1 MNRGINPILQL
12 NYLTKRTRLSL
23 MIPLILA
30 GNNVAMAE
38 EAQRKEDRIVV
49 TAASVEHEGITE
61 DTGMY
66 NTSSMVTS
74 TGLNLSA
81 RETPQ
86 SVSVMTK
93 QRMVDENLDSVKS
106 AIDSITGMTV
116 HQADSDRFTFSSR
129 GMTVRNMLRDGVPT
143 FYDIR
148 FNYGDNLLDTAII
161 DRLEVVRGAAG
172 LMVGP
177 GTPSAAVNVIRKR
190 PTSDFRGE
198 ATLGGG
204 FWDKWRTS
212 LDLSGPLNENGTVRG
227 RFVTAYERS
236 NSFIDRDK
244 HEKYPFYGILEA
256 NLTENTLL
264 SIGTDYQIN
273 HTRGGMFGGL
283 PIYFKDGSKTDY
295 KRSNSY
301 APDWAFSKVR
311 SFSTFT
317 SLQHKFD
324 NGWSVKGTFTY
335 DNNSLDQKVLWATG
349 FPERATNEGMY
360 PGNMTLIDGSRRQ
373 RNFDLQANGNYRLLG
388 HTHHASFGLNY
399 QKQNFQND
407 YYYATCM
414 LEKNPNEND
423 QANTGKRNNCKYL
436 GDFTKSSWS
445 YAEPTWSKQRT
456 TGSHG
461 YIEQTAGYAVTQLSL
476 ADPVTLILGGRVT
489 SWKTRGDNFGTSQN
503 ASYSDQF
510 VPYGGLVYNITP
522 DFSVYGSYTKIFD
535 PESRIDRSNQ
545 LLKPVSGEN
554 YELGLK
560 GVALDNG
567 LDYSLALFEIRQN
580 NYTVDDNSGK
590 PKAPEIPKNARV
602 YNAINGVKTRGFEAE
617 VSGQITDDW
626 RIYAGYTQFR
636 ATMSGGKR
644 TNTEDPNRLFKL
656 FTTYTLSGVM
666 NDLTLGGGI
675 NWQGKTWRDLT
686 GPDGKVRQDGQGSF
700 ATVNLMGRYQF
711 TPDLSLTVNLNN
723 LFDKK
728 YYTSFGSYT
737 QYYYGAPR
745 NVEATLRYQF

>member
-1 MNRGINPILQL
+1 MINPILQTS
-12 NYLTKRTRLSL
+12 YLTKRTVLSL

-30 GNNVAMAE
+30 GNSVAVAA
-38 EAQRKEDRIVV
+38 EAQGKEDKIVV
-49 TAASVEHEGITE
+49 TTASVEQEGITE

-66 NTSSMVTS
+66 NTTSMVTS

-93 QRMVDENLDSVKS
+93 QRMIDENLNSVKS

-190 PTSDFRGE
+190 PTNYFRGE
-198 ATLGGG
+198 VTLGGG
-204 FWDKWRTS
+204 SWDKWRTG

-244 HEKYPFYGILEA
+244 HEKYPFYGIFEA
-256 NLTENTLL
+256 DLTENTLL
-264 SIGTDYQIN
+264 TIGADYQIN

-311 SFSTFT
+311 TFSTFT
-317 SLQHKFD
+317 NLQHKFD

-335 DNNSLDQKVLWATG
+335 DNNVLDQKVLWATG
-349 FPERATNEGMY
+349 YPKRATNEGMY

-373 RNFDLQANGNYRLLG
+373 RNFDLQVNGNYGLLG
-388 HTHHASFGLNY
+388 RTHHASFGLNY

-407 YYYATCM
+407 YYWAPCMKSRTCSDF
-414 LEKNPNEND
+414 PI
-423 QANTGKRNNCKYL
+423 
-436 GDFTKSSWS
+436 GDFTQPSWG
-445 YAEPTWSKQRT
+445 YPEPTWNKTRDS
-456 TGSHG
+456 GSHG

-476 ADPVTLILGGRVT
+476 ADPLTLILGGRVT
-489 SWKTRGDNFGTSQN
+489 SWKTRGDNFGTPQN
-503 ASYSDQF
+503 ASYSDEF

-522 DFSVYGSYTKIFD
+522 EFSVYGSYTKIFD
-535 PESRIDRSNQ
+535 PESRIDRNNQ

-580 NYTVDDNSGK
+580 NYTVEDNTK
-590 PKAPEIPKNARV
+590 ERHPDIPRGTRIYYA
-602 YNAINGVKTRGFEAE
+602 ANGVKTRGFEVE

-626 RIYAGYTQFR
+626 RIYAGYTQFS
-636 ATMSGGKR
+636 ATGPKGLR
-644 TNTEDPNRLFKL
+644 INTNNPNRLFKL
-656 FTTYTLSGVM
+656 FTTYTLPGVM
-666 NDLTLGGGI
+666 SDLTLGGGV
-675 NWQGKTWRDLT
+675 NWQDKTWLAVNS
-686 GPDGKVRQDGQGSF
+686 PSGKRVEGQSSF

-728 YYTSFGSYT
+728 YYTSFGSYD
-737 QYYYGAPR
+737 QYYYGALR
-745 NVEATLRYQF
+745 NVEATLRYKF

>member
-1 MNRGINPILQL
+1 MINPILQT
-12 NYLTKRTRLSL
+12 NHLTKRTVLSL

-30 GNNVAMAE
+30 GNSVAVAA
-38 EAQRKEDRIVV
+38 EAQGKDDKIVV
-49 TAASVEHEGITE
+49 TAKPISSEHEGVTE

-66 NTSSMVTS
+66 NTTSMVTS

-93 QRMVDENLDSVKS
+93 QRMVDENLNSVES
-106 AIDSITGMTV
+106 AIDRITGMTV

-129 GMTVRNMLRDGVPT
+129 GIGVRNMLRDGVPT

-148 FNYGDNLLDTAII
+148 FNYGDNLLDTTII

-204 FWDKWRTS
+204 SWDKWRTGI
-212 LDLSGPLNENGTVRG
+212 DLSGPLNENGTVRG

-244 HEKYPFYGILEA
+244 HEKYPFYGIIEA
-256 NLTENTLL
+256 DLTENTLL
-264 SIGTDYQIN
+264 TIGTDYQVN

-317 SLQHKFD
+317 SLQHNFD

-335 DNNSLDQKVLWATG
+335 DSNTLDQKVLWATG
-349 FPERATNEGMY
+349 FPDRATNEGMY

-373 RNFDLQANGNYRLLG
+373 RNFDLQLNGNYGLLG
-388 HTHHASFGLNY
+388 RTHHASFGLNY

-407 YYYATCM
+407 YYYAPCM
-414 LEKNPNEND
+414 KKPFSCD
-423 QANTGKRNNCKYL
+423 KSPI
-436 GDFTKSSWS
+436 GDFTQSSWGYS
-445 YAEPTWSKQRT
+445 EPEWSKTRDN
-456 TGSHG
+456 GSHG

-476 ADPVTLILGGRVT
+476 ADPVTLILGGRIT
-489 SWKTRGDNFGTSQN
+489 SWKTRGDNFGTPQN
-503 ASYSDQF
+503 ADYKHEF

-535 PESRIDRSNQ
+535 PESRISRNNQ

-580 NYTVDDNSGK
+580 NFTIEDISGK
-590 PKAPEIPKNARV
+590 PKAPGIPQNARV

-636 ATMSGGKR
+636 ATMPGGKR
-644 TNTEDPNRLFKL
+644 INMEDPNRLFKL
-656 FTTYTLSGVM
+656 FTTYTLPGVM
-666 NDLTLGGGI
+666 SDLTLGGGV
-675 NWQGKTWRDLT
+675 NWQDKTSRMLT
-686 GPDGKVRQDGQGSF
+686 GPDRKQYQEGQGSF
-700 ATVNLMGRYQF
+700 TTVNLMGRYQF

-737 QYYYGAPR
+737 QYYYGKPR
-745 NVEATLRYQF
+745 NVEATLRYKF

>member
-1 MNRGINPILQL
+1 MNNPILQT
-12 NYLTKRTRLSL
+12 NHLTQRTLLSL

-30 GNNVAMAE
+30 GNSVAVAAE
-38 EAQRKEDRIVV
+38 PQGKEDKIVV
-49 TAASVEHEGITE
+49 TAKPISSEREGVTE

-66 NTSSMVTS
+66 NTTSMVTS

-93 QRMVDENLDSVKS
+93 QRMVDENLNNVTS
-106 AIDSITGMTV
+106 AIDNITGMTV
-116 HQADSDRFTFSSR
+116 NQSDSDRFTFTSR
-129 GMTVRNMLRDGVPT
+129 GISVRNMLRDGVPT
-143 FYDIR
+143 FYDTR
-148 FNYGDNLLDTAII
+148 FNYGDNLLDTFII

-198 ATLGGG
+198 AILGGG
-204 FWDKWRTS
+204 SWDKWRTGI
-212 LDLSGPLNENGTVRG
+212 DLSGPLNENGTVRG

-244 HEKYPFYGILEA
+244 HEKYPFYGTLEA
-256 NLTENTLL
+256 DLTENTLL
-264 SIGTDYQIN
+264 TIGSDYQIN

-283 PIYFKDGSKTDY
+283 PIYFSDGSKTDY
-295 KRSNSY
+295 KRSSSY

-311 SFSTFT
+311 SFSTFA
-317 SLQHKFD
+317 SLQHNFD
-324 NGWSVKGTFTY
+324 NGWNVKGTFTY
-335 DNNSLDQKVLWATG
+335 DNNTLDQKVLWATG
-349 FPERATNEGMY
+349 FPDRVTNEGMY
-360 PGNMTLIDGSRRQ
+360 PGNITLIDGQRRQ
-373 RNFDLQANGNYRLLG
+373 RNIDLQTNGHYELLG
-388 HTHHASFGLNY
+388 RKHHASFGLNY

-407 YYYATCM
+407 YYWAPCMVEGTCSTQY
-414 LEKNPNEND
+414 P
-423 QANTGKRNNCKYL
+423 L
-436 GDFTKSSWS
+436 GDFTSPSWG
-445 YAEPTWSKQRT
+445 YAEPEWSKTRNN
-456 TGSHG
+456 GSHG

-476 ADPVTLILGGRVT
+476 ADPVTLILGGRIT
-489 SWKTRGDNFGTSQN
+489 SWKTRGDNFGTPQN
-503 ASYSDQF
+503 ADYKHEF
-510 VPYGGLVYNITP
+510 MPYGGLVYNFTP

-535 PESRIDRSNQ
+535 PESRISRNNK
-545 LLKPVSGEN
+545 LLKPVTGEN

-567 LDYSLALFEIRQN
+567 IDYSLALFEIRQD
-580 NYTVDDNSGK
+580 NYTSEDTSGK

-602 YNAINGVKTRGFEAE
+602 YTAVDGVKTRGFEAE
-617 VSGQITDDW
+617 ISGQLTDDW

-636 ATMSGGKR
+636 ATVPGGKR
-644 TNTEDPNRLFKL
+644 TNTESPNRLFKL
-656 FTTYTLSGVM
+656 FTTYTLPGVM

-675 NWQGKTWRDLT
+675 NWQGETNRELK
-686 GPDGKVRQDGQGSF
+686 GPDGKMRRDGQSSF
-700 ATVNLMGRYQF
+700 ATVKLMGRYQF

-728 YYTSFGSYT
+728 YYTSYGAYT

-745 NVEATLRYQF
+745 NVEATLRYKF

>member
-1 MNRGINPILQL
+1 
-12 NYLTKRTRLSL
+12 
-23 MIPLILA
+23 MIPLIMA
-30 GNNVAMAE
+30 GNSMAMAE
-38 EAQRKEDRIVV
+38 EAQGKNDKIIV
-49 TAASVEHEGITE
+49 TAAPAGHEGVTE

-116 HQADSDRFTFSSR
+116 RQADSDRFTFSSR

-148 FNYGDNLLDTAII
+148 FNYGDNLLDTAIL

-190 PTSDFRGE
+190 PTRDFRGE
-198 ATLGGG
+198 VTLGGG
-204 FWDKWRTS
+204 SWDKWRTG

-244 HEKYPFYGILEA
+244 HERYPFYGILEA
-256 NLTENTLL
+256 DLTENTLL
-264 SIGTDYQIN
+264 TIGADYQIN

-317 SLQHKFD
+317 SLQHNFD

-335 DNNSLDQKVLWATG
+335 DNNTLDQKVLWATG
-349 FPERATNEGMY
+349 FPNRATNEGMY

-373 RNFDLQANGNYRLLG
+373 RNFDLQVNGNYGLLG
-388 HTHHASFGLNY
+388 RSHHASFGLNY

-407 YYYATCM
+407 YYWAPCM
-414 LEKNPNEND
+414 KS
-423 QANTGKRNNCKYL
+423 RNCSDFPI
-436 GDFTKSSWS
+436 GDFTQPSWG
-445 YAEPTWSKQRT
+445 YPEPTWNKMRDS
-456 TGSHG
+456 GSHG

-489 SWKTRGDNFGTSQN
+489 SWKTRGDNFGTPQN
-503 ASYSDQF
+503 ADYKHEV

-535 PESRIDRSNQ
+535 PESRIDRNNQ

-567 LDYSLALFEIRQN
+567 LDYSLAVFEIRQN

-602 YNAINGVKTRGFEAE
+602 YYAINGIKTRGFEAE

-626 RIYAGYTQFR
+626 RIFVGYTQFR
-636 ATMSGGKR
+636 TTMPGGKR
-644 TNTEDPNRLFKL
+644 TNTDHPNRLFKL
-656 FTTYTLSGVM
+656 FTTYTLPGVM
-666 NDLTLGGGI
+666 DDLTLGGGV
-675 NWQGKTWRDLT
+675 NWQDKTWQEFT
-686 GPDGKVRQDGQGSF
+686 GPDGKKRQDGQGSF

-745 NVEATLRYQF
+745 NVEATLRYKF

>member
-1 MNRGINPILQL
+1 MINPILQP
-12 NYLTKRTRLSL
+12 NHLTKKKVLSL

-30 GNNVAMAE
+30 GNSTAMAE
-38 EAQRKEDRIVV
+38 EAQSKNDKIIV
-49 TAASVEHEGITE
+49 TAGAPRHEGVTE

-66 NTSSMVTS
+66 NTSSMVTA
-74 TGLNLSA
+74 TGLNMSA

-93 QRMVDENLDSVKS
+93 QRMVDENLDSVES
-106 AIDSITGMTV
+106 AIGSITGMTV
-116 HQADSDRFTFSSR
+116 RQADSDRFTFTSR
-129 GMTVRNMLRDGVPT
+129 GMTVKNMLRDGVPT

-148 FNYGDNLLDTAII
+148 FNYGDNLMDTTIF

-190 PTSDFRGE
+190 PTQDFRGE
-198 ATLGGG
+198 MTLGGG
-204 FWDKWRTS
+204 SWDKWRTG
-212 LDLSGPLNENGTVRG
+212 LDLSGPLNEDGTVRG
-227 RFVTAYERS
+227 RFVTAYQRS

-256 NLTENTLL
+256 DLTENTLL
-264 SIGTDYQIN
+264 TVGADYQIN

-317 SLQHKFD
+317 SLQHQFD
-324 NGWSVKGTFTY
+324 NGWSAKGTFTY
-335 DNNSLDQKVLWATG
+335 DHGTLDQKVLWATG
-349 FPERATNEGMY
+349 FPDRATNEGMY
-360 PGNMTLIDGSRRQ
+360 PGNMTLIDGTRRQ
-373 RNFDLQANGNYRLLG
+373 RNFDLQVNGDYRLLG
-388 HTHHASFGLNY
+388 RTHHASFGLNY

-414 LEKNPNEND
+414 REENSNKED
-423 QANTGKRNNCKYL
+423 QDRTGKRNNCNYL
-436 GDFTKSSWS
+436 GDFTQSSWG
-445 YAEPTWSKQRT
+445 YAEPTWGKNRT
-456 TGSHG
+456 TGSDG
-461 YIEQTAGYAVTQLSL
+461 YNEQTAGYAVTQISL

-489 SWKTRGDNFGTSQN
+489 SWKTRGDNFGMPQN
-503 ASYSDQF
+503 ASYSDEF

-535 PESRIDRSNQ
+535 PESRINRNSQ
-545 LLKPVSGEN
+545 LLKPVTGEN

-567 LDYSLALFEIRQN
+567 LDYSLAIFDIRQ
-580 NYTVDDNSGK
+580 DNFTELDST
-590 PKAPEIPKNARV
+590 APRRPDNIRTYYV
-602 YNAINGVKTRGFEAE
+602 INGVKTRGFEAE

-626 RIYAGYTQFR
+626 RVYAGYTQFR
-636 ATMSGGKR
+636 ATDPKGKR
-644 TNTEDPNRLFKL
+644 INTDNPSRLFKL
-656 FTTYTLSGVM
+656 FTTYTLPGAMS
-666 NDLTLGGGI
+666 DLTLGGGV
-675 NWQGKTWRDLT
+675 NWQDKTWLELDTPT
-686 GPDGKVRQDGQGSF
+686 GKREDEQGSF

-711 TPDLSLTVNLNN
+711 TPDLSLSVNLKN

-728 YYTSFGSYT
+728 YYTSFGGYT

-745 NVEATLRYQF
+745 NIEATLSYKF

>member
-1 MNRGINPILQL
+1 MNRVINPILQR
-12 NYLTKRTRLSL
+12 NHLTKRKILSVL
-23 MIPLILA
+23 IPLLLA
-30 GNNVAMAE
+30 GNHSAIAE
-38 EAQRKEDRIVV
+38 EAQGKNDKIVV
-49 TAASVEHEGITE
+49 TAGAPVHEGVTE
-61 DTGMY
+61 DSGMY
-66 NTSSMVTS
+66 NTTSMVTS

-106 AIDSITGMTV
+106 AIDRITGMTV

-129 GMTVRNMLRDGVPT
+129 GMSVRNMLRDGVPT

-148 FNYGDNLLDTAII
+148 FNYGDNLMDTIMF

-190 PTSDFRGE
+190 PTRDFRGE
-198 ATLGGG
+198 ITLGGG
-204 FWDKWRTS
+204 SWDKWRTG
-212 LDLSGPLNENGTVRG
+212 LDLSSPLNGDGTVRG
-227 RFVTAYERS
+227 RFITAYQRS

-244 HEKYPFYGILEA
+244 HEKYPFYGIIEA
-256 NLTENTLL
+256 DLTDNTLL
-264 SIGTDYQIN
+264 TVGADYQIN

-311 SFSTFT
+311 SSSIFT

-335 DNNSLDQKVLWATG
+335 DSNALDQKVLWAMG
-349 FPERATNEGMY
+349 FPDRVTNEGMF
-360 PGNMTLIDGSRRQ
+360 PGSMTLIDGTRRQ
-373 RNFDLQANGNYRLLG
+373 RNFDLQLNGNYGLLG
-388 HTHHASFGLNY
+388 RTHHASFGLNH
-399 QKQNFQND
+399 QKQNFRND
-407 YYYATCM
+407 YYSALCM
-414 LEKNPNEND
+414 KS
-423 QANTGKRNNCKYL
+423 GNCPKI
-436 GDFTKSSWS
+436 GDFTQPSWG
-445 YAEPTWSKQRT
+445 YPEPTWSKTRSM
-456 TGSHG
+456 GSYG
-461 YIEQTAGYAVTQLSL
+461 DIEQTAGYAVTQLSV
-476 ADPVTLILGGRVT
+476 ADPLTLILGGRVT
-489 SWKTRGDNFGTSQN
+489 SWKTRGDNFGTPQN
-503 ASYSDQF
+503 ASYSDEF

-522 DFSVYGSYTKIFD
+522 DFSVYGSYTKIFN
-535 PESRIDRSNQ
+535 PEGYINRKGE
-545 LLKPVSGEN
+545 LLKPAAGEN

-567 LDYSLALFEIRQN
+567 LDYSLAIFEIRQN
-580 NYTVDDNSGK
+580 NYAKLDST
-590 PKAPEIPKNARV
+590 APPRPDKIRA
-602 YNAINGVKTRGFEAE
+602 YYAINGVKTRGFEAE

-626 RIYAGYTQFR
+626 RMYAGYTQFR
-636 ATMSGGKR
+636 ATMPGGER
-644 TNTEDPNRLFKL
+644 VNTDKPNRLFKL
-656 FTTYTLSGVM
+656 FTTYTLPGVM
-666 NDLTLGGGI
+666 NDLTLGGGV
-675 NWQGKTWRDLT
+675 NWQDKTQLELNSPNGKRE
-686 GPDGKVRQDGQGSF
+686 DGQGSF
-700 ATVNLMGRYQF
+700 TTVNLMGRYQF

-723 LFDKK
+723 VFDKK

-745 NVEATLRYQF
+745 NVEATLSYKF

>member
-1 MNRGINPILQL
+1 M
-12 NYLTKRTRLSL
+12 LSL
-23 MIPLILA
+23 IIPLILA
-30 GNNVAMAE
+30 GNSVAMAE
-38 EAQRKEDRIVV
+38 ETQGKNDKIIV
-49 TAASVEHEGITE
+49 TAAPISSGHEGITE

-93 QRMVDENLDSVKS
+93 QRMVDENLNSVKS

-129 GMTVRNMLRDGVPT
+129 GMTVKNMLRDGVPT

-190 PTSDFRGE
+190 PTRDFRGE

-204 FWDKWRTS
+204 SWDKWRTS
-212 LDLSGPLNENGTVRG
+212 LDLSGPLNENGTIRG

-256 NLTENTLL
+256 DLTENTLL

-273 HTRGGMFGGL
+273 HTRGGMSGGL
-283 PIYFKDGSKTDY
+283 PIYFNDGSKTDY

-301 APDWAFSKVR
+301 APDWTFSKVR
-311 SFSTFT
+311 SFSAFT

-335 DNNSLDQKVLWATG
+335 DSNVLDQKVLWATG
-349 FPERATNEGMY
+349 YPDPVTNVGMY
-360 PGNMTLIDGSRRQ
+360 PGNITLIDGSRRQ
-373 RNFDLQANGNYRLLG
+373 RNVDLQLNGNYGLLG
-388 HTHHASFGLNY
+388 RTHHASFGLNY

-407 YYYATCM
+407 YYWAPCM
-414 LEKNPNEND
+414 KKPFSCNEHP
-423 QANTGKRNNCKYL
+423 L
-436 GDFTKSSWS
+436 GDFTQPSWD
-445 YAEPTWSKQRT
+445 YPEPAWSKTRDN
-456 TGSHG
+456 GSHG

-476 ADPVTLILGGRVT
+476 ADPVTLILGGRLT
-489 SWKTRGDNFGTSQN
+489 TWKTRGDNFGTPQN
-503 ASYSDQF
+503 ADYKHEF

-535 PESRIDRSNQ
+535 PESRISRNNQ

-560 GVALDNG
+560 GVAFDNG
-567 LDYSLALFEIRQN
+567 LDYSLAVFEIRQD
-580 NYTVDDNSGK
+580 NYTAEDNSKK
-590 PKAPEIPKNARV
+590 PLAPGIPKNARV
-602 YNAINGVKTRGFEAE
+602 YYAINGVKTRGFEAE
-617 VSGQITDDW
+617 VSGQLTDDW

-636 ATMSGGKR
+636 ATMPGGKR

-656 FTTYTLSGVM
+656 FTTYTLPGMM

-675 NWQGKTWRDLT
+675 NWQDKTRRELSGPKGK
-686 GPDGKVRQDGQGSF
+686 RQDGQSSF

-728 YYTSFGSYT
+728 YYTSYGSYT

-745 NVEATLRYQF
+745 NVEATLSYKF

>member
-1 MNRGINPILQL
+1 MINPILQRNHL
-12 NYLTKRTRLSL
+12 IKKKALSIL
-23 MIPLILA
+23 IPLLLA
-30 GNNVAMAE
+30 GNHSAIAE
-38 EAQRKEDRIVV
+38 EAQGKNDKIVV
-49 TAASVEHEGITE
+49 TAGTPEHEGVTE
-61 DTGMY
+61 DSGMY
-66 NTSSMVTS
+66 NTTSMVTS

-129 GMTVRNMLRDGVPT
+129 GMSVRNMLRDGVPT

-148 FNYGDNLLDTAII
+148 FNYGDNLMDTIMF

-190 PTSDFRGE
+190 PTRDFRGE
-198 ATLGGG
+198 ITLEGGS
-204 FWDKWRTS
+204 WDKWRTG
-212 LDLSGPLNENGTVRG
+212 LDLSSPLNEDATVRG
-227 RFVTAYERS
+227 RFVTAYQRS

-244 HEKYPFYGILEA
+244 HEKYPFYGIIEA
-256 NLTENTLL
+256 DLTDNTLL
-264 SIGTDYQIN
+264 TVGADYQIN

-295 KRSNSY
+295 KRSSSY

-335 DNNSLDQKVLWATG
+335 DNNTLDQKVLWAKG
-349 FPERATNEGMY
+349 VPDRVTNVGMY
-360 PGNMTLIDGSRRQ
+360 PGNITLIDGTRRQ
-373 RNFDLQANGNYRLLG
+373 RNFDLQLNGNYGLLG
-388 HTHHASFGLNY
+388 RTHHASFGLNY
-399 QKQNFQND
+399 QKQNFLND
-407 YYYATCM
+407 YYNAPCM
-414 LEKNPNEND
+414 KSRSCSNFPI
-423 QANTGKRNNCKYL
+423 
-436 GDFTKSSWS
+436 GDFTRPSWG
-445 YAEPTWSKQRT
+445 YPEPTWSKTRD
-456 TGSHG
+456 TGSNG

-476 ADPVTLILGGRVT
+476 ADPLTLILGGRIT
-489 SWKTRGDNFGTSQN
+489 SWKTRGDDFGTPQN
-503 ASYSDQF
+503 ASYSDEF
-510 VPYGGLVYNITP
+510 VPYGGLVYNITS
-522 DFSVYGSYTKIFD
+522 DFSVYGSYTKIFN
-535 PESRIDRSNQ
+535 PEGRINRTGE
-545 LLKPVSGEN
+545 LLKPVTGEN

-567 LDYSLALFEIRQN
+567 LDYSLAIFEIRQN
-580 NYTVDDNSGK
+580 NYAKLDSTAPPRPDNV
-590 PKAPEIPKNARV
+590 KA
-602 YNAINGVKTRGFEAE
+602 YYAIKGVKTRGFEAE

-626 RIYAGYTQFR
+626 RLYAGYTQFR
-636 ATMSGGKR
+636 ATMPGGQR
-644 TNTEDPNRLFKL
+644 VNTDKPNRLFKL
-656 FTTYTLSGVM
+656 FTTYTLPGVM
-666 NDLTLGGGI
+666 NDLTLGGGVD
-675 NWQGKTWRDLT
+675 WQDKTRLELGKRE
-686 GPDGKVRQDGQGSF
+686 DGQGSF
-700 ATVNLMGRYQF
+700 TTVNLMGRYQF

-723 LFDKK
+723 VFDKK

-745 NVEATLRYQF
+745 NVEATLRYKF

>member
-1 MNRGINPILQL
+1 MINPILQR
-12 NYLTKRTRLSL
+12 NQLTKRKVLSVL
-23 MIPLILA
+23 IPLLLA
-30 GNNVAMAE
+30 GNHSAIAE
-38 EAQRKEDRIVV
+38 EAQGKNDKIIV
-49 TAASVEHEGITE
+49 TAGTPEHEGVTE
-61 DTGMY
+61 DSGMY
-66 NTSSMVTS
+66 NTTSMVTS

-106 AIDSITGMTV
+106 AIGSITGMTV
-116 HQADSDRFTFSSR
+116 NQADSDRFTFSSR

-148 FNYGDNLLDTAII
+148 FNYGDNLMDTVMF

-198 ATLGGG
+198 ITLEGGS
-204 FWDKWRTS
+204 WDKWRTG
-212 LDLSGPLNENGTVRG
+212 LDLSSPLNEDGTVRG
-227 RFVTAYERS
+227 RFVTAYQRS

-256 NLTENTLL
+256 DLTDNTLL
-264 SIGTDYQIN
+264 TIGADYQIN

-311 SFSTFT
+311 SSSIFT

-324 NGWSVKGTFTY
+324 NGWSAKGTFTY
-335 DNNSLDQKVLWATG
+335 DNNALDQKVLWATG
-349 FPERATNEGMY
+349 FPDRITNQGMY
-360 PGNMTLIDGSRRQ
+360 PGSMTLIDGTRRQ
-373 RNFDLQANGNYRLLG
+373 RNFDLQLNGNYGLLG
-388 HTHHASFGLNY
+388 RTHHASFGLNY
-399 QKQNFQND
+399 QKQNFRND
-407 YYYATCM
+407 YYNAPCM
-414 LEKNPNEND
+414 KSRSCSNFPI
-423 QANTGKRNNCKYL
+423 
-436 GDFTKSSWS
+436 GDFTQPSWG
-445 YAEPTWSKQRT
+445 YPEPTWSKTRD
-456 TGSHG
+456 TGSNG

-476 ADPVTLILGGRVT
+476 ADPLTLILGGRIT
-489 SWKTRGDNFGTSQN
+489 SWKTRGDNFGTPQN
-503 ASYSDQF
+503 GTYNNEF

-522 DFSVYGSYTKIFD
+522 DFSVYGSYTKIFE
-535 PESRIDRSNQ
+535 PEARINRHNQ
-545 LLKPVSGEN
+545 LLKPVTGEN

-560 GVALDNG
+560 GVAFNNG
-567 LDYSLALFEIRQN
+567 LDYSLAIFEIHQD
-580 NYTVDDNSGK
+580 NYTIRDNSK
-590 PKAPEIPKNARV
+590 ERHSAIPKNSTV
-602 YNAINGVKTRGFEAE
+602 YYAANGIKTRGFEAE

-626 RIYAGYTQFR
+626 RLYAGYTQFR
-636 ATMSGGKR
+636 ATMPGGKR
-644 TNTEDPNRLFKL
+644 VNTDKPNRLFKL
-656 FTTYTLSGVM
+656 FTTYALPGVM
-666 NDLTLGGGI
+666 NDLTLGGGV
-675 NWQGKTWRDLT
+675 NWQDKTRLELDSPNGKRE
-686 GPDGKVRQDGQGSF
+686 DGQGSF
-700 ATVNLMGRYQF
+700 TTVNLMGRYQF

-723 LFDKK
+723 VFDKK

-737 QYYYGAPR
+737 HYYYGAPR
-745 NVEATLRYQF
+745 NVEATLRYKF

>member
-1 MNRGINPILQL
+1 
-12 NYLTKRTRLSL
+12 
-23 MIPLILA
+23 
-30 GNNVAMAE
+30 MAE
-38 EAQRKEDRIVV
+38 EAQGKEEKIVV
-49 TAASVEHEGITE
+49 TATPVSSGHEGVTE

-66 NTSSMVTS
+66 NTTSMVTS

-148 FNYGDNLLDTAII
+148 FNYGDNLLDTFII

-190 PTSDFRGE
+190 PTSEFRGE
-198 ATLGGG
+198 VTLGGG
-204 FWDKWRTS
+204 SWDKWRTG

-236 NSFIDRDK
+236 NLFIDRDK

-256 NLTENTLL
+256 DLTENTLL
-264 SIGTDYQIN
+264 TIGTDYQVN

-283 PIYFKDGSKTDY
+283 PIYFKDSSKTDY

-317 SLQHKFD
+317 SLQHNFD

-335 DNNSLDQKVLWATG
+335 DSNTLDQKVLWATG
-349 FPERATNEGMY
+349 FPDRTTNQGMY

-373 RNFDLQANGNYRLLG
+373 RNFDLQANGDYKLLG
-388 HTHHASFGLNY
+388 RAHHASFGLNY

-407 YYYATCM
+407 YYWAPCMASRTCS
-414 LEKNPNEND
+414 EFPIN
-423 QANTGKRNNCKYL
+423 
-436 GDFTKSSWS
+436 DFTQPSWGYS
-445 YAEPTWSKQRT
+445 EPTWNKTRN
-456 TGSHG
+456 TGSDG

-476 ADPVTLILGGRVT
+476 ADPITLILGGRVT
-489 SWKTRGDNFGTSQN
+489 SWKTRGDNFGTPQN
-503 ASYSDQF
+503 ADYKHEL

-535 PESRIDRSNQ
+535 PESRISRNNQ

-580 NYTVDDNSGK
+580 NFTIEDISGK
-590 PKAPEIPKNARV
+590 PKASGIPQNARV

-617 VSGQITDDW
+617 ISGQITDDW
-626 RIYAGYTQFR
+626 RIFAGYTQFR
-636 ATMSGGKR
+636 ATMPDGKR
-644 TNTEDPNRLFKL
+644 INREDPNRLFKL
-656 FTTYTLSGVM
+656 FTTYTLPGVM
-666 NDLTLGGGI
+666 SDLTLGGGI
-675 NWQGKTWRDLT
+675 NWQDKTRRDLT
-686 GPDGKVRQDGQGSF
+686 GPDKKVRQEGQSSF

-745 NVEATLRYQF
+745 NVEATLRYKF